1 MTAES
6 PLPTIDAAALQETMG
21 QICAGHDHLE
31 RFLRDVFCNLSG
43 LADEF
48 ARQQRLVAADCETRE
63 AEFRRREEQ
72 LGRQRE
78 QLESMFQRT
87 QDLAAQVSAPLAV
100 NPEAAAQFERILS
113 GVEQQRSAIA
123 SALET
128 AGSHSSQLSQ
138 VVEELAAARRDL
150 AQSRQEILAQREWL
164 ERIPPEENGSEAAAM
179 RQRLADLEQQRG
191 AWSQERAVLET
202 ELDCV
207 RNRAAELTDALEEER
222 RRVAEE
228 RKGWAEELR
237 RMRRLL
243 ETLADRPSPP
253 ATPRGGMP
261 PVQASPAIAGSRLS
275 EEADSAN
282 DPVLDSVMAQ
292 FEILQ
297 KDLARRRKARPIV
310 QLSSEKVGHA

>member
-1 MTAES
+1 
-6 PLPTIDAAALQETMG
+6 
-21 QICAGHDHLE
+21 
-31 RFLRDVFCNLSG
+31 
-43 LADEF
+43 
-48 ARQQRLVAADCETRE
+48 
-63 AEFRRREEQ
+63 
-72 LGRQRE
+72 
-78 QLESMFQRT
+78 
-87 QDLAAQVSAPLAV
+87 
-100 NPEAAAQFERILS
+100 
-113 GVEQQRSAIA
+113 
-123 SALET
+123 
-128 AGSHSSQLSQ
+128 
-138 VVEELAAARRDL
+138 
-150 AQSRQEILAQREWL
+150 
-164 ERIPPEENGSEAAAM
+164 M